1 MIKRNLPLMITIGVF
16 VLGYIYCL
24 TQFPGFASTR
34 VICNILTDN
43 AFLGII
49 AVGMTFVILSGG
61 IDLSVGSVI
70 AFTGV
75 FLAKVIGD
83 FGLSPLL
90 AFPLVLVMGCAFG
103 AFMGLLIDALKIPAF
118 IITLAGMFFLRGV
131 SYLVSEESI
140 PINHPVYDTLSSLA
154 WKIPGGGRLSA
165 MGLLML
171 AVVVIGILLA
181 HRTRFGNQVY
191 AIGGNAT
198 SANLMGISTRSTTI
212 RIYMLSTG
220 LATLAGIVFS
230 IYTQAGYALAGV
242 GVELDAIAS
251 VVIGGTLL
259 SGGVGTV
266 LGTLFG
272 VAIQGLIQTYINF
285 DGTLS
290 SWWTKIAI
298 GILLFIFIALQRGLT
313 VLWENRQS
321 SPEFASDKSQHC
333 AAIKTPLRVER
344 RRSLRVRE
352 LTDKAFDIFNH
363 MVVADKERTALVQGF
378 RDNIQNTLFAIARFT
393 ARLFRQECHRVAL
406 IQ

>member
-1 MIKRNLPLMITIGVF
+1 MIKRNLPLMITLAVF
-16 VLGYIYCL
+16 VLGYLYCL

-75 FLAKVIGD
+75 FLAKAIG
-83 FGLSPLL
+83 FWGISPLV

-140 PINHPVYDTLSSLA
+140 PINHPVYDTLSGLA
-154 WKIPGGGRLSA
+154 WTIPGGGRLSA

-171 AVVVIGILLA
+171 LVVVAGIFVA

-198 SANLMGISTRSTTI
+198 SANLMGISTRSATI

-220 LATLAGIVFS
+220 LATLAGIVFFHL
-230 IYTQAGYALAGV
+230 YPGGLCAGGRRRRAGCDCLGGDRRYAAQRWRRYRAGNAVRGGDPGTDSDLHQLRRHPQLMVDENRHRHFAVYLYRAAAWADRAV
-242 GVELDAIAS
+242 GKSAECGGDAGERGGESLRNAPPA
-251 VVIGGTLL
+251 GAGGAGRALRRPGTL
-259 SGGVGTV
+259 
-266 LGTLFG
+266 
-272 VAIQGLIQTYINF
+272 
-285 DGTLS
+285 
-290 SWWTKIAI
+290 
-298 GILLFIFIALQRGLT
+298 
-313 VLWENRQS
+313 
-321 SPEFASDKSQHC
+321 
-333 AAIKTPLRVER
+333 
-344 RRSLRVRE
+344 
-352 LTDKAFDIFNH
+352 
-363 MVVADKERTALVQGF
+363 
-378 RDNIQNTLFAIARFT
+378 
-393 ARLFRQECHRVAL
+393 
-406 IQ
+406 

>member
-16 VLGYIYCL
+16 VLGYLYCL

-90 AFPLVLVMGCAFG
+90 AFPLVLGMGCAFG

-140 PINHPVYDTLSSLA
+140 PINHPIYDTLSSLA

-171 AVVVIGILLA
+171 AVVVIGIFLA

-191 AIGGNAT
+191 AIGA
-198 SANLMGISTRSTTI
+198 M
-212 RIYMLSTG
+212 
-220 LATLAGIVFS
+220 
-230 IYTQAGYALAGV
+230 
-242 GVELDAIAS
+242 
-251 VVIGGTLL
+251 
-259 SGGVGTV
+259 
-266 LGTLFG
+266 
-272 VAIQGLIQTYINF
+272 
-285 DGTLS
+285 
-290 SWWTKIAI
+290 
-298 GILLFIFIALQRGLT
+298 
-313 VLWENRQS
+313 
-321 SPEFASDKSQHC
+321 
-333 AAIKTPLRVER
+333 R
-344 RRSLRVRE
+344 RRQ
-352 LTDKAFDIFNH
+352 T
-363 MVVADKERTALVQGF
+363 
-378 RDNIQNTLFAIARFT
+378 
-393 ARLFRQECHRVAL
+393 
-406 IQ
+406 

>member
-1 MIKRNLPLMITIGVF
+1 MIKRNLPLIITIGVF
-16 VLGYIYCL
+16 ILGYIYCL
-24 TQFPGFASTR
+24 TQFPAFASTR

-49 AVGMTFVILSGG
+49 AVGMTFVIISGG

-75 FLAKVIGD
+75 FLAKAITLWGI
-83 FGLSPLL
+83 SPFI
-90 AFPLVLVMGCAFG
+90 AFPLILVMGCMFG

-118 IITLAGMFFLRGV
+118 IITLAGMFFLRGL
-131 SYLVSEESI
+131 SYLMSEESI
-140 PINHPVYDTLSSLA
+140 PIDSPVYDTLSTLA
-154 WKIPGGGRLSA
+154 WKIPGGGRLSILA
-165 MGLLML
+165 LIML
-171 AVVVIGILLA
+171 AVVVIGIFLA

-191 AIGGNAT
+191 ALGGSAT
-198 SANLMGISTRSTTI
+198 SASLMGISTRSVTI
-212 RIYMLSTG
+212 RIYMLSSG

-230 IYTQAGYALAGV
+230 IYTQAGYALSGI

-298 GILLFIFIALQRGLT
+298 GILLFIFIALQRALT
-313 VLWENRQS
+313 VLWENRQNASVTRVTPMS
-321 SPEFASDKSQHC
+321 SLSGKSH
-333 AAIKTPLRVER
+333 E
-344 RRSLRVRE
+344 
-352 LTDKAFDIFNH
+352 
-363 MVVADKERTALVQGF
+363 
-378 RDNIQNTLFAIARFT
+378 
-393 ARLFRQECHRVAL
+393 
-406 IQ
+406 

>member
-16 VLGYIYCL
+16 VLGYLYCL
-24 TQFPGFASTR
+24 MQFPGFASTR

-90 AFPLVLVMGCAFG
+90 AFPLVMGCAFG
-103 AFMGLLIDALKIPAF
+103 AFMGFLIDALKIPAF

-165 MGLLML
+165 IGLLML
-171 AVVVIGILLA
+171 AVVVIGIFLA

-212 RIYMLSTG
+212 RIYMFSTG

-285 DGTLS
+285 DGSLS

-321 SPEFASDKSQHC
+321 SPV
-333 AAIKTPLRVER
+333 TRVNAE
-344 RRSLRVRE
+344 SILNE
-352 LTDKAFDIFNH
+352 
-363 MVVADKERTALVQGF
+363 
-378 RDNIQNTLFAIARFT
+378 
-393 ARLFRQECHRVAL
+393 
-406 IQ
+406 

>member
-1 MIKRNLPLMITIGVF
+1 MIKRHLPLMITLLVF
-16 VLGYIYCL
+16 VMGYLFCL
-24 TQFPGFASTR
+24 SQFPGFASTR

-61 IDLSVGSVI
+61 IDLSVGAVI
-70 AFTGV
+70 AFSGV

-83 FGLSPLL
+83 YHLNPVL
-90 AFPLVLVMGCAFG
+90 AFALILSMGAMFG
-103 AFMGLLIDALKIPAF
+103 AMMGWLIDALKIPAF
-118 IITLAGMFFLRGV
+118 IITLAGMFFLRGC
-131 SYLVSEESI
+131 SYLVSENSI
-140 PINHPVYDTLSSLA
+140 PIDHPLYATLSSMA
-154 WKIPGGGRLSA
+154 WKVPGGGRLS
-165 MGLLML
+165 LLALIML
-171 AVVVIGILLA
+171 VVVAGGIILA

-191 AIGGNAT
+191 AIGGSLT
-198 SANLMGISTRSTTI
+198 SAQLMGVSTRATTVK
-212 RIYMLSTG
+212 IYMLSTT

-230 IYTQAGYALAGV
+230 IYTSAGYALAGL

-272 VAIQGLIQTYINF
+272 VLIQGLIQTWINF

-298 GILLFIFIALQRGLT
+298 GILLFAFIALQRLLT
-313 VLWENRQS
+313 VMWDRQRNA
-321 SPEFASDKSQHC
+321 PVK
-333 AAIKTPLRVER
+333 R
-344 RRSLRVRE
+344 
-352 LTDKAFDIFNH
+352 
-363 MVVADKERTALVQGF
+363 
-378 RDNIQNTLFAIARFT
+378 
-393 ARLFRQECHRVAL
+393 L